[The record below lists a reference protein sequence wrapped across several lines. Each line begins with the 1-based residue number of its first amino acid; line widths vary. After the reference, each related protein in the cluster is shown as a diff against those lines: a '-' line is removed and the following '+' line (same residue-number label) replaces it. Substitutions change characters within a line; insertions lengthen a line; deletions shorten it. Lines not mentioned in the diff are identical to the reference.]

1 MCYHYRSVM
10 NYRRSRV
17 YSAPIPKMPPGLLEL
32 MEGLSKDVLRNNP
45 INIYEFCADHMQKL
59 LQIRD
64 DHPHQSINLEQ
75 KIIKAQ
81 KIVRERAKQRR
92 ETYDKLI
99 AGQKGNFLNNRALSL
114 HGSANVNP
122 ENIKISEGELPVN
135 QIEDLDAEG
144 RIVIIEM
151 NNDDLIVNRE
161 AVEVQKINDQNIFED
176 ESKEKGNE
184 QNTIDMGFEKRENEN
199 QIAINLKEFT
209 DIPNNEKIDVDQSLT
224 SLIEPSFEINAPGE
238 KSVLKESFKEAIDDF
253 DQNIYIENENIETD
267 ATKLN
272 KQSTSVENARSDDD
286 KDIQFESKQD
296 EIQPS
301 VVFKPASA
309 ESEIIKPKLEQSMS
323 EQSYSAKQQ
332 ENSTKITGDTDALP
346 EKKDDNNLIND
357 GTHHNGMDLETA
369 AITIQKVFRTFLFKS
384 KTTSIDDATNVDIN
398 LFINDKNVQENINI
412 SNVNINK
419 ERRGISRMD
428 TVLQTVNEEKS
439 LSLSTDDSSTLSSA
453 ATIIQ
458 AHIRGFLVR
467 NKFNV
472 NKASS
477 SSLLDS
483 ECFSGT
489 SMETESD
496 QQKGKTILNIHIVP
510 ERGHFTSRD
519 ESIITSMDL
528 SMDNSPP
535 SSSNLHPHS
544 YDINER
550 RKQLKREDAVQS
562 VSPPSNNSSS
572 KQSEDVDSVRELLVP
587 ENTDLSK
594 KVTADPLIQGNN
606 DVCPTHN
613 EIQTAVEKEMN
624 EHSPQPSIEN
634 RITSD
639 ESDVVTPFIEQSI
652 SSDNVKLMHSS
663 EFHEVV
669 LPTKVSRSDTSV
681 VREFHNVLAYFL
693 LWN

>member
-681 VREFHNVLAYFL
+681 VRGE
-693 LWN
+693 